1 MSELMHKFKRLG
13 MNIVIDPVSG
23 SIHVVDD
30 IVYDVLDFYETHS
43 KEEIVN
49 LLQNKY
55 AKEDILDAIAEIE
68 ELKDQGLLFSEDI
81 YKDIAISRSDSVIK
95 AMCLNV
101 AHDCNLRCKYCFA
114 STGDFKGG
122 RKLMDFETGKK
133 AIDFLIKSSGKRRN
147 IEIDFFGGE
156 PLLNFKVVQQLV
168 EYGKE
173 KAKENKKNIKFTI
186 TTNAVLLD
194 DVKIKYFNKNFSNVV
209 LSLDGRKEV
218 NDQMRVRID
227 GSGTYDIIAPK
238 IKKFVESRGEK
249 EYYVRGTFTAKNL
262 DFVNDVLHIADLGV
276 YEISVEPVV
285 EKEDRDYTLKEEHLE
300 RIFEEYDRL
309 AEEYIKRYEEGR
321 PFAFYHFKIDLNEGP
336 CIKKR
341 LQGCGAGFEYIA
353 VTPDGEIY
361 PCHQFVGIDEFKLGT
376 LDEGITNK
384 ELQQKFMES
393 DIYKREECTKCW
405 ARFYC
410 SGGCFANNYNINGD
424 INKPYELACEMQKR
438 RFENAIAIKAY
449 LMLKGDLNGNKAV

>member
-13 MNIVIDPVSG
+13 MNIVVDPVSG

-30 IVYDVLDFYETHS
+30 IIYDILDFYENHS

-49 LLQNKY
+49 LLQHKY
-55 AKEDILDAIAEIE
+55 KKEDMLEAIAEID
-68 ELKDQGLLFSEDI
+68 ELKEKGLLFSEDI
-81 YKDIAISRSDSVIK
+81 YKDIAVSRNDSVIK

-114 STGDFKGG
+114 STGDFKGS

-133 AIDFLIKSSGKRRN
+133 AIDFLIKSSGKRQN
-147 IEIDFFGGE
+147 IEVDFFGGE
-156 PLLNFKVVQQLV
+156 PLLNFEVVKQLV
-168 EYGKE
+168 EYGKQ
-173 KAKENKKNIKFTI
+173 KAKENKKTIKFTI
-186 TTNAVLLD
+186 TTNAILLD
-194 DVKIKYFNKNFSNVV
+194 DEKIKYFNENFSNVV

-218 NDQMRVRID
+218 NDNMRIRVN
-227 GSGTYDIIAPK
+227 GSGTYDTIVTK

-262 DFVNDVLHIADLGV
+262 DFTNDVLHIADLGV

-285 EKEDRDYTLKEEHLE
+285 EKEDKEYTLREEHLE
-300 RIFEEYDRL
+300 RILNEYDRL
-309 AEEYIKRYEEGR
+309 AEEYIERYEEGR
-321 PFAFYHFKIDLNEGP
+321 PFSFYHFKIDLEGGP
-336 CIKKR
+336 CVKKR

-353 VTPDGEIY
+353 VTPDGDIY
-361 PCHQFVGIDEFKLGT
+361 PCHQFVGIEEFKLGN
-376 LDEGITNK
+376 LEEGITNK
-384 ELQQKFMES
+384 ELQQKFIES

-449 LMLKGDLNGNKAV
+449 QMLKGEENGYKGI

>member
-95 AMCLNV
+95 AMCLNM